1 MKHFKRILAPMDFSP
16 YSDEG
21 IRYASY
27 LAAKFGAEVIA
38 FHVLTAKEMEEKE
51 ALPPPSGYVDE
62 IYREAEREVSER
74 YKKAA
79 VDGKNG
85 AKVQS
90 VVSSGVPFVEIIRK
104 ARDENCDLIVMA
116 THGRTGLSHV
126 LVGSVAEKVVRM
138 ADCPVLTI
146 RPEDLRIETP

>member
-1 MKHFKRILAPMDFSP
+1 MKNFKRILAPTDFSA

-21 IRYASY
+21 MKYALY
-27 LAAKFGAEVIA
+27 LAGKFGAEVIV
-38 FHVLTAKEMEEKE
+38 FHVLTTKEMEERE

-62 IYREAEREVSER
+62 IYKETEREILER
-74 YKKAA
+74 YKKATA
-79 VDGKNG
+79 NG
-85 AKVQS
+85 GNGIKVQS
-90 VVSSGVPFVEIIRK
+90 IVSSGVPFVEIIRK
-104 ARDENCDLIVMA
+104 ARDEDCDLIVMA

-146 RPEDLRIETP
+146 RPEGFQLEAA